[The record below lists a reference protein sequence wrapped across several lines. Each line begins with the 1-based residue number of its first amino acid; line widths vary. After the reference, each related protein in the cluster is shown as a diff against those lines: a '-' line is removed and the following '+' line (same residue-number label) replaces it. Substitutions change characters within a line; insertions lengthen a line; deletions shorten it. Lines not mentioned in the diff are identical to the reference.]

1 MSPMPEVMLRTVT
14 GPVRAASIDGAVL
27 PHEHLRTDMR
37 WAVGI
42 DSDPHRWL
50 DEEHTVTAE
59 LHEARQSDG
68 LNLVV
73 DLTSIGMGRDAA
85 MLARVA
91 AASRVP
97 VIAGTG
103 LFAGPF
109 TQIRD
114 ADVDTLTGTLM
125 REISDGLDGTGVFP
139 GVIGEVGCW
148 GDTPTPAEERAL
160 VAAARASVL
169 TRLPVATYGRDGLGI
184 LELLLGNGV
193 PGSRVSVGY
202 AGADVPTARKI
213 AEAGAYVSVTALGAG
228 LEQAVRIA
236 LDLVEEGHAERLL
249 LSTGLS
255 RIAQVTKYGGP
266 GYGLLF
272 RELLPRLREAGTGED
287 VIRLITHDNPLRWL
301 TSGYA

>member
-1 MSPMPEVMLRTVT
+1 MPEVMLRTVT

-42 DSDPHRWL
+42 ESDPYRWL
-50 DEEHTVTAE
+50 DEEHTVFSE
-59 LHEARQSDG
+59 LYELRQSDQ

-73 DLTSIGMGRDAA
+73 DLTCLGMGRDAA
-85 MLARVA
+85 TLARVA
-91 AASRVP
+91 AAGRVP

-103 LFAGPF
+103 LFTEPF
-109 TQIRD
+109 TNERD
-114 ADVDTLTGTLM
+114 TDVDTLTRMLM

-148 GDTPTPAEERAL
+148 GTTPTPAEERAL

-169 TRLPVATYGRDGLGI
+169 TRLPVATYGRDCLGM
-184 LELLLGNGV
+184 LEILLGSGV
-193 PGSRVSVGY
+193 PASRVSVGY
-202 AGADVPTARKI
+202 AGADAPIARKI
-213 AEAGAYVSVTALGAG
+213 AEAGAYVSLTALGAG
-228 LEQAVRIA
+228 VEQAARIA
-236 LDLVEEGHAERLL
+236 LGLIEEGHAERLL

-255 RIAQVTKYGGP
+255 RIEQVTKYGGP

-272 RELLPRLREAGTGED
+272 QALLPRLREAGVSED
-287 VIRLITHDNPLRWL
+287 TIRLITHDNPLRWL
-301 TSGYA
+301 TDGVA